1 MYCTSLGSSDANW
14 DFSFQKGF
22 KTTRGK
28 CKSILGDP
36 GTVSR
41 DDRMFVVKVYCK
53 AFITNILSSRLTVPG
68 SPRMSVSR
76 SVILYHLIRY

>member
-41 DDRMFVVKVYCK
+41 DDRMFVMK
-53 AFITNILSSRLTVPG
+53 ALQ
-68 SPRMSVSR
+68 
-76 SVILYHLIRY
+76 